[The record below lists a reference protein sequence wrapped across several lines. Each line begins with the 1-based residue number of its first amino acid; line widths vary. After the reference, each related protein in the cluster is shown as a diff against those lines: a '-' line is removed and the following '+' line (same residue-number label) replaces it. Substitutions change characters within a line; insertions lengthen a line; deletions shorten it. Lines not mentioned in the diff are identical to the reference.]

1 MSAYAPGGLAVVAV
15 VAALLA
21 ATLLAAAALPRAR
34 GAAARG
40 GGWALAVTSVLC
52 IHQATIAEPPG
63 FRMLALIAGL
73 FYAMKAIVSVEAA
86 RLGVKLPFAR
96 WLAFATL
103 WPGMRPAL
111 FQRRRPALESA
122 PLLRAGLLR
131 AACGGLLVA
140 AARLLWTA
148 TGSRA
153 LATLAL
159 LPGLSLL
166 LHFGAF
172 NLVAGCWRLA
182 GVDCGPLFK
191 SPLAATS
198 LSEFW
203 GRRWNLAFSEMT
215 SLAVYRPVST
225 SAGRAAALLAA
236 FLLSG
241 VLHEVAI
248 SLPVQAGGGGPLIY
262 FAVHGVLVL
271 IEKKRNRGLGR
282 VVTLAALA
290 APLPLLFHEPFLRG
304 VLWPLLD

>member
-1 MSAYAPGGLAVVAV
+1 LNAYVPSGPAV
-15 VAALLA
+15 VAAVAALVV
-21 ATLLAAAALPRAR
+21 ATLLVAGGLPRIG
-34 GAAARG
+34 GAAARA
-40 GGWALAVTSVLC
+40 GGWLLAFASVSS
-52 IHQATIAEPPG
+52 IHHATLAEAPG

-86 RLGVKLPFAR
+86 RLGVELPLGR

-111 FQRRRPALESA
+111 FERRRPALDAA

-131 AACGGLLVA
+131 AAFGGLLVA

-153 LATLAL
+153 LATLLL

-172 NLVAGCWRLA
+172 NLIAGAWRLL

-191 SPLAATS
+191 SPLSATS

-215 SLAVYRPVST
+215 SLAVYRPVT
-225 SAGRAAALLAA
+225 SLAGKPAALLAA

-241 VLHEVAI
+241 LLHEVAI
-248 SLPVQAGGGGPLIY
+248 SLPVRAGAGGPLCY
-262 FAVHGVLVL
+262 FALHGVLVL
-271 IEKKRNRGLGR
+271 IEKRRNRGLGQLA
-282 VVTLAALA
+282 TLAALA

-304 VLWPLLD
+304 VLWPLLE